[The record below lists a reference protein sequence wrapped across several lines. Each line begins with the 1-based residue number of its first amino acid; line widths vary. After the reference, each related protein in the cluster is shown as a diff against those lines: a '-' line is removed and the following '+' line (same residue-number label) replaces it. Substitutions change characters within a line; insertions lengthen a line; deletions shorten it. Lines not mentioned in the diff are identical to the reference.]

1 MEKQLD
7 KTNPCFVNYLR
18 DATLAGGTILALI
31 NNMEQTQSFM
41 KSLGFPDLRI
51 HHSINHFDFTK
62 TDRRILIIGPMGSGK
77 SEFSARIYRDS
88 EVAMRKSEK
97 VRQLTT
103 SDKVDRR
110 NVFYI
115 RSKIDDKRF
124 AEYPDNSIAYRGG
137 YVVPGN
143 NIATI
148 EDSFELEKVFE
159 SNPTVGTWI
168 IDEVEFFDERI
179 AYVIDQY
186 AKQQSLNF
194 IFPMLILNFRK
205 DLFNRTA
212 RLIMEESPDV
222 FPLTAYCEHPDCIAD
237 SYYTY
242 RFYSVAG
249 TECPALYFDPLII
262 VGGDRLTD
270 DPKFPNYSTRCDH
283 HHYLPGKEYTFMT
296 LKPLG
301 ELAYGG
307 NVKPL
312 LKELNLLKHDIERS
326 ELYNHFFEKFIKVA
340 SPEPIMMD
348 ALKVSCI
355 AEKALIYLFSEE
367 NIISAGQMQSLTK
380 EIKADVGYINERLV
394 ENRKMQLA
402 DVQEES

>member
-1 MEKQLD
+1 
-7 KTNPCFVNYLR
+7 
-18 DATLAGGTILALI
+18 LALVG
-31 NNMEQTQSFM
+31 NAEQTQSFM

-51 HHSINHFDFTK
+51 HQSLNHFDFTK

-88 EVAMRKSEK
+88 EVAMRKSES
-97 VRQLTT
+97 VRKLTT
-103 SDKVDRR
+103 SGGVDRR

-124 AEYPDNSIAYRGG
+124 KEYPLNSIAYRGG

-143 NIATI
+143 NIASI
-148 EDSFELEKVFE
+148 QDSFELETVFE
-159 SNPTVGTWI
+159 KNPTVGTWI

-179 AYVIDQY
+179 AYVIDQH
-186 AKQQSLNF
+186 AQRKSINC

-212 RLIMEESPDV
+212 RLIMEKSTDV
-222 FPLTAYCEHPDCIAD
+222 FPLTAYCEHTDCIAD

-249 TECPALYFDPLII
+249 VECPALYFDPLII

-270 DPKFPNYSTRCDH
+270 NPKLPNYSTRCDH
-283 HHYLPGKEYTFMT
+283 HHYLPGKEYTFMI
-296 LKPLG
+296 LKPLA

-312 LKELNLLKHDIERS
+312 LTELRRLKNQIRRS
-326 ELYNHFFEKFIKVA
+326 ELYNHLNKKFVK
-340 SPEPIMMD
+340 SENPSPIMMN
-348 ALKVSCI
+348 ALMVSCI
-355 AEKALIYLFSEE
+355 AEKALIYLFAEE
-367 NIISAGQMQSLTK
+367 NIISAGQIQYLARA
-380 EIKADVGYINERLV
+380 IKGDMTYINERLT
-394 ENRKMQLA
+394 ENRKIPLA
-402 DVQEES
+402 EVPSDSSAAARI

>member
-1 MEKQLD
+1 
-7 KTNPCFVNYLR
+7 
-18 DATLAGGTILALI
+18 LALI
-31 NNMEQTQSFM
+31 DNMEQTQSFM

-88 EVAMRKSEK
+88 EVAMRKSER

-103 SDKVDRR
+103 SERVDRR

-124 AEYPDNSIAYRGG
+124 AEYPANSIAYRGG

-143 NIATI
+143 NIASI
-148 EDSFELEKVFE
+148 EDSFELEKVLDR
-159 SNPTVGTWI
+159 NPTVGTWI

-179 AYVIDQY
+179 AYVINQY
-186 AKQQSLNF
+186 AKLRSLNF

-212 RLIMEESPDV
+212 RLIMEESSDV
-222 FPLTAYCEHPDCIAD
+222 FPLTAYCENPDCIAD

-242 RFYSVAG
+242 RFYSVEGA
-249 TECPALYFDPLII
+249 ECPALYFDPLII

-283 HHYLPGKEYTFMT
+283 HHYLPGKEYTFMI

-301 ELAYGG
+301 ELAYGQ

-326 ELYNHFFEKFIKVA
+326 QLYNHFIGKFINA
-340 SPEPIMMD
+340 ENPQPIMMN

-355 AEKALIYLFSEE
+355 AERALMYLFSEE
-367 NIISAGQMQSLTK
+367 NIISAGQMQSLAQ
-380 EIKADVGYINERLV
+380 EINADIGYINERLV

-402 DVQEES
+402 DVEEES